1 MTTPKQ
7 TVSDAGTQ
15 AAIPVGVVLP
25 SPADKPLAIWTDEAD
40 LRPHA
45 DRAWLRAYASAYL
58 GADARTP
65 SAGGRNNEV
74 SVPVAALARHACVFG
89 SSGSGKSRLTLRL
102 LAEQMKRGCS
112 VLALDPKSKTIE
124 YLIAC
129 AREAGVPGERVT
141 VLDPA
146 DLGAGVPGWNPL
158 QTDIPPAQA
167 AVALVSILKH
177 NSPSWGPRL
186 GDILTNALILLATHG
201 LSLYELPRLLT
212 RGDYRD
218 GLLRL
223 PRPPRTRTEG
233 GHAAFTEAWEFF
245 AREFCAWSSS
255 EQAAAIGPVLTR
267 TRGLLRSD
275 FFQAL
280 LGARRNTLDLASLWR
295 EPGVVLV
302 HLDSTTLG
310 DDGAQLLG
318 GLLAHHLYLTAMRQA
333 GPVPVVLALDELGA
347 QEEFVGEAL
356 FKIVTVA
363 RDQNL
368 RLLVA
373 TQHLAQLSEGLRKA
387 LLTNSQAQFFFQL
400 GPDDAPLAARG
411 FVPGAPEPLERVTA
425 RVASRDRVTGLAAMS
440 ERRHELLSPH
450 GQPLRLEAAAW
461 EEFRRKQMT
470 AVPGQ
475 GYALRRVQE
484 LAGSS
489 GVARLY
495 VRAADTG
502 EFAALTQYVAGLP
515 ETDYWFDGPAP
526 LELVV
531 SFPTPQFVHPQ
542 KRSRSDLADSWTD
555 ILQKLPTRHPVLCV
569 GHAYP
574 SLVQIADVSVPGG
587 SAADGERS
595 HAARSANAQPW
606 EEIEETADWRA
617 AQVEQLAGRPE
628 GPPAGMAPRTAPPK
642 TRRASPTSAVG
653 SSGGV
658 GTTAGAGPS
667 PQAAAGHSA
676 EEGVADDGSLA

>member
-1 MTTPKQ
+1 MTPKQ
-7 TVSDAGTQ
+7 TEPNTSVEAS
-15 AAIPVGVVLP
+15 IPVGTVLP
-25 SPADKPLAIWTDEAD
+25 SPADTPLAIWTDEAD
-40 LRPHA
+40 LRPHV

-58 GADARTP
+58 GADPRTP
-65 SAGGRNNEV
+65 GAGGRKTEAA
-74 SVPVAALARHACVFG
+74 VPVAALVRHACVFG
-89 SSGSGKSRLTLRL
+89 SVGSGKSRLTLRL

-112 VLALDPKSKTIE
+112 VLALDPKSETIE
-124 YLIAC
+124 HLIAA
-129 AREAGVPGERVT
+129 AREAGVPEERVT

-158 QTDIPPAQA
+158 QTDIPPDQA

-177 NSPSWGPRL
+177 NSPTWGPRL

-212 RGDYRD
+212 RPDYCA

-223 PRPPRTRTEG
+223 PRPPRTRRGG

-245 AREFCAWSSS
+245 AREFCAWSASD
-255 EQAAAIGPVLTR
+255 QAAAVGPVLTR

-318 GLLAHHLYLTAMRQA
+318 GLLAHHLYLTAMRRV

-347 QEEFVGEAL
+347 QEEFVGDAL
-356 FKIVTVA
+356 YKIATIA
-363 RDQNL
+363 RGQNL

-411 FVPGAPEPLERVTA
+411 FVPGAPEPLQRVTA
-425 RVASRDRVTGLAAMS
+425 RVASRDRATGLAALS
-440 ERRHELLSPH
+440 EWRHELLSPH
-450 GQPLRLEAAAW
+450 GRPLRLEAAAW
-461 EEFRRKQMT
+461 EDFRRKQTT
-470 AVPGQ
+470 AVPGK

-502 EFAALTQYVAGLP
+502 EFAALAQYVAGLP

-531 SFPTPQFVHPQ
+531 SFPTPQFVHAQ
-542 KRSRSDLADSWTD
+542 KRSRSDLADRWTD
-555 ILQKLPTRHPVLCV
+555 VLQKLPTRHAVLCV

-587 SAADGERS
+587 SASDGERS
-595 HAARSANAQPW
+595 RAARSANAQPW
-606 EEIEETADWRA
+606 EEVEETADWRA
-617 AQVEQLAGRPE
+617 AQVERLAGRPE
-628 GPPAGMAPRTAPPK
+628 GPPAAAPHTAPPK
-642 TRRASPTSAVG
+642 TRRASPVHAAADSA
-653 SSGGV
+653 GV
-658 GTTAGAGPS
+658 GTTDGAGPP
-667 PQAAAGHSA
+667 PQAAAA
-676 EEGVADDGSLA
+676 RPEEERVADDGSLA